1 MSTHT
6 ELLDLVR
13 HSTLAVI
20 EVPIELFL
28 EDANLRDYLVKGKN
42 CLSLNNMHIVE
53 NVCMCWE
60 YYWEIVMKYEILYL
74 WLRLVSE
81 EKIPKLTN

>member
-28 EDANLRDYLVKGKN
+28 EDANLRDYVVKGKN
-42 CLSLNNMHIVE
+42 CLSLNNMHMLHVLGVLLR
-53 NVCMCWE
+53 NCD
-60 YYWEIVMKYEILYL
+60 EIWDILS
-74 WLRLVSE
+74 V
-81 EKIPKLTN
+81 T

>member
-13 HSTLAVI
+13 RSTLAVI

-28 EDANLRDYLVKGKN
+28 EDANLRDYVVKGKN
-42 CLSLNNMHIVE
+42 CLSLNNMHMLYVLGVLLRNCDEIWDIVS
-53 NVCMCWE
+53 V
-60 YYWEIVMKYEILYL
+60 
-74 WLRLVSE
+74 
-81 EKIPKLTN
+81 T